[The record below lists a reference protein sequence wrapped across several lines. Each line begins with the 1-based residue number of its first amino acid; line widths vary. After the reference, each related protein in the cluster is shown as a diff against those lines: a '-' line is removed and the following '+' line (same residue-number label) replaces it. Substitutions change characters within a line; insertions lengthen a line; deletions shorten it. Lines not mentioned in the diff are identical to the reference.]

1 MTGLIPSQ
9 KRTPQTRLGAA
20 LRKLAKTVAATGREA
35 EAKECEYA
43 ARNLDM
49 AAISL
54 GAKGDRVKQL
64 GSYTNAAA
72 VYRKVAGEPYVG

>member
-1 MTGLIPSQ
+1 MTGLIPSM

-20 LRKLAKTVAATGREA
+20 LRKLAKDVAATGRDA
-35 EAKECEYA
+35 EAKQCEYA

-54 GAKGDRVKQL
+54 GKRGAEVKQL
-64 GSYTNAAA
+64 GSYTEGEA

>member
-1 MTGLIPSQ
+1 MTGLIPGQ

-20 LRKLAKTVAATGREA
+20 LRKLAKAQRDLGNEPGAHQ
-35 EAKECEYA
+35 CEYA

-54 GAKGDRVKQL
+54 GKRGAEVKQL
-64 GSYTNAAA
+64 GSYSEGAA
-72 VYRKVAGEPYVG
+72 VYRKVAGEPYVE